1 MKHRHGKLP
10 WLFYIDNLKQSVNLE
25 KIQERWPPL
34 LTHLKGM
41 LASWHCYYFGNNFFR
56 IFYPCFY
63 HGSVLLLG
71 HYNFISSPRT
81 VTVVSILA
89 LIGYVA
95 FSFGGLL
102 FIFLFVYASCFVC
115 YTNIGSLL
123 YLGFNLYFVLISPK
137 VCILSLLYFS
147 FCI

>member
-1 MKHRHGKLP
+1 MKHRYGKLP
-10 WLFYIDNLKQSVNLE
+10 CLLYIDKLKQSINTE
-25 KIQERWPPL
+25 KMQGRWTSL

-63 HGSVLLLG
+63 HGNVLLLG
-71 HYNFISSPRT
+71 HYIYFFSPLRT
-81 VTVVSILA
+81 DSVVSILA

-102 FIFLFVYASCFVC
+102 FIFVC
-115 YTNIGSLL
+115 LCKLLCLL
-123 YLGFNLYFVLISPK
+123 Y
-137 VCILSLLYFS
+137 
-147 FCI
+147 